1 MKEKEN
7 LDQLCIGTLRTLSMD
22 AVQKANSGHPGAPM
36 GLAPVAFTLW
46 DRFMRHSPCNTGWP
60 NRDRFVLSAGHAS
73 MLLYSILHIFGYDI
87 SLDDIKTSGN
97 CIVYVPVILNMV
109 LRRVWK

>member
-36 GLAPVAFTLW
+36 GLAPVAFTL
-46 DRFMRHSPCNTGWP
+46 
-60 NRDRFVLSAGHAS
+60 
-73 MLLYSILHIFGYDI
+73 
-87 SLDDIKTSGN
+87 
-97 CIVYVPVILNMV
+97 
-109 LRRVWK
+109 